1 MSAARILVVTNGPL
15 CRNPRVVK
23 EATAL
28 GRAGYDVTVLTVRN
42 HAPSEPYD
50 LELLR
55 AAPFRREIV
64 EMRPGAGLLALRRR
78 ITLRLA
84 REVASRL
91 HWKTAAALG
100 PAGALLNR
108 MRALPADLTIV
119 HNEIS
124 HWAGVRLLSSGR
136 RVAGDIEDWHSEDLR
151 PFERLDRPLK
161 ILRTTERALLHR
173 AAYTTTT
180 SHALADALHARYG
193 GTRPLVLTN
202 SFPLQPDPRR
212 ATAAVP
218 SFFWFSQRIG
228 AGRGLEPFIAAW
240 ARTRLPSRLV
250 LLGEPSPGYHQTLL
264 RDLNPA
270 QRRRIEFLPLVAP
283 EALPTV
289 IARHDIGLALEDSSI
304 VNRDLT
310 ISNKILQYLNAG
322 LAVVATPTS
331 GQREV
336 VAHAPGSGVL
346 IDLAHTD
353 ACATALDELLADRVA
368 LAARQHAARQA
379 AKQRY
384 SWERETPVL
393 LNAVAAA
400 LARPSA

>member
-28 GRAGYDVTVLTVRN
+28 GHAGYDVTVLTVRN

-55 AAPFRREIV
+55 TAPFRREIV
-64 EMRPGAGLLALRRR
+64 EMRPGAGLLALQRRV
-78 ITLRLA
+78 TLRLA
-84 REVASRL
+84 REAASRFN
-91 HWKTAAALG
+91 WKTAAALG
-100 PAGALLNR
+100 PAGALLRR

-124 HWAGVRLLSSGR
+124 HWAGVRLLAAGR
-136 RVAGDIEDWHSEDLR
+136 RIAGDIEDWHSEDLL
-151 PFERLDRPLK
+151 PNERFDRPLE
-161 ILRTTERALLHR
+161 ILRATESAMLHR

-212 ATAAVP
+212 APAAVP
-218 SFFWFSQRIG
+218 AFFWFSQRIG
-228 AGRGLEPFIAAW
+228 AGRGLEPFISAW

-250 LLGEPSPGYHQTLL
+250 LLGEPSPGYDEILL
-264 RDLNPA
+264 RDLTPD
-270 QRRRIEFLPLVAP
+270 QRSRVEFLPLVAP

-289 IARHDIGLALEDSSI
+289 IARHDIGLALEESSI

-336 VAHAPGSGVL
+336 LARAPGSGVL
-346 IDLAHTD
+346 IDLSHID
-353 ACATALDELLADRVA
+353 ACATTLDTLLGDRVA
-368 LAARQHAARQA
+368 LAARQHAARFA
-379 AKQRY
+379 AEQLY

-393 LNAVAAA
+393 LGAVAAA
-400 LARPSA
+400 LARPA